1 MGNVELMKRSKAV
14 ADLAWAAVKVSDPLQ
29 PGMYVRH
36 ADVAEGDH
44 HYARAI
50 LSGNATAQEYCGV
63 LVDPDLI
70 KAANDLVDFCQNHVG
85 WENPPPSSNR
95 ASFSDVDLGIASMIQ
110 YQKHIREEQVGI
122 IGERAE
128 AGMEK
133 LLLNFAGS
141 YPISQPGAAIE
152 AIREK
157 LDPLFEDGLRLS
169 DHQRMSGG
177 FAPNDPQLDQLAR
190 HLVGAQRQPPTE
202 RATDMKQRD
211 DRLVRGP
218 APAPVVRSGPRADD
232 PWEMHP

>member
-44 HYARAI
+44 HYARGI
-50 LSGNATAQEYCGV
+50 LSGNVTAQEYSGV
-63 LVDPDLI
+63 LVDPALI
-70 KAANDLVDFCQNHVG
+70 KAANDLVDFFQNHVG
-85 WENPPPSSNR
+85 WESPPPSFNR
-95 ASFSDVDLGIASMIQ
+95 ASFSDADLGIASMIQ
-110 YQKHIREEQVGI
+110 YQNHIREEQMGV

-141 YPISQPGAAIE
+141 YPISQPKAIVE
-152 AIREK
+152 TIREM

-177 FAPNDPQLDQLAR
+177 FATDDSHLDQLVR
-190 HLVGAQRQPPTE
+190 QIVGTQQATE
-202 RATDMKQRD
+202 RVTDMEQRD
-211 DRLVRGP
+211 GRLVRQP
-218 APAPVVRSGPRADD
+218 APAPAVRSRPRADD

>member
-50 LSGNATAQEYCGV
+50 LSGNATAQEYGGV

-70 KAANDLVDFCQNHVG
+70 KAANDLVDFFQNHVG
-85 WENPPPSSNR
+85 WENPPPPSR
-95 ASFSDVDLGIASMIQ
+95 ARFSDVDLGIASMIQ
-110 YQKHIREEQVGI
+110 YQKHTREEQMGI

-133 LLLNFAGS
+133 LLLNFAGG

-152 AIREK
+152 AVREK

-190 HLVGAQRQPPTE
+190 HLVSTAQRPTDMDQMRGRAQRQ
-202 RATDMKQRD
+202 AA
-211 DRLVRGP
+211 P
-218 APAPVVRSGPRADD
+218 APAVRSGPRADD

>member
-14 ADLAWAAVKVSDPLQ
+14 ADLAWAAVQVSDPRL
-29 PGMYVRH
+29 PGASVRH

-44 HYARAI
+44 RYAQG
-50 LSGNATAQEYCGV
+50 LLNGNATAREYGGV
-63 LVDPDLI
+63 PVDPDLI
-70 KAANDLVDFCQNHVG
+70 KAANDLVDFFQNHVG

-110 YQKHIREEQVGI
+110 YQNHIREGQMGV

-141 YPISQPGAAIE
+141 YPISQPEGSIE
-152 AIREK
+152 IIREK

-190 HLVGAQRQPPTE
+190 QIVGTQQATE
-202 RATDMKQRD
+202 RATDMEQRD
-211 DRLVRGP
+211 GRLSRQP
-218 APAPVVRSGPRADD
+218 APAPAVRSGPRADD

>member
-14 ADLAWAAVKVSDPLQ
+14 ADLAWAAVQVSDPRL
-29 PGMYVRH
+29 PGASVRH

-44 HYARAI
+44 RYARAI
-50 LSGNATAQEYCGV
+50 LSGNATAQEYGGV

-70 KAANDLVDFCQNHVG
+70 KAANDLVDFFQNHVG

-95 ASFSDVDLGIASMIQ
+95 ANSSEVDLGIASMIQ
-110 YQKHIREEQVGI
+110 YQNHIREGQMGV

-141 YPISQPGAAIE
+141 YSISQPERSIE
-152 AIREK
+152 IVREK

-177 FAPNDPQLDQLAR
+177 FGPDDPHLDQLAR
-190 HLVGAQRQPPTE
+190 QIVGTAQRPTDMDQMRGRAQRQP
-202 RATDMKQRD
+202 A
-211 DRLVRGP
+211 P
-218 APAPVVRSGPRADD
+218 APAVRSGPRADD